1 MSMPEKIKVFALGG
15 LDEEGRDCY
24 VVEINDD
31 IFVLDAGMSLPDKT
45 IPGID
50 SLLPNYTYLIEN
62 KNRIKAY
69 IITHGHDEVMGALKY
84 FYSEAPA
91 PIYCTESTARF
102 LTVQARLYSVK
113 VNFKFIVVK
122 PTDQAIIS
130 GRKVRFFQTCHNMSY
145 SFGVA
150 INTDRGNIIYTS
162 DFIVDYTVK
171 DKAYLFDLK
180 GLAKIEEESETFLLM
195 SESKSANVDGYCAP
209 HHRIVSRVEKYF
221 AGDRRIFIS
230 CFWENVFRISEILE
244 LAKNH
249 HKKIFLYDE
258 YTTRVLEHMQEAHV
272 IEIDK
277 SLIVSN
283 EDFLRVRKNDLVILI
298 LGVGE
303 DIFNEM
309 TNLSMRRNNDKR
321 ITLDKDDVFIVGSI
335 PTETYEVLATRS
347 IDSLYRTGAEVLW
360 LKRKDVPAMHGR
372 KDDLKFFLSFLRPKY
387 YLPVRGSYTN
397 MIENAKLALG
407 MEIGLNHMNVFILD
421 NGMQVVFDEKPRPT
435 IVPNEVNGIK
445 ISPIMVDGTGVSTVG
460 AEVIEDR
467 KRLGIDGV
475 VIIAS
480 TVSKNKRQIIAGP
493 DCQMRGFVYVKEAE
507 PLLKSI
513 AQIYIEEV
521 NLALQEDVPN
531 FALAQE
537 TIKDKAKK
545 FIKRENGREP
555 LVIVSIIEI
564 D

>member
-1 MSMPEKIKVFALGG
+1 MPEKIKVFALGG

-31 IFVLDAGMSLPDKT
+31 IFVLDCGMSLPDKT

-50 SLLPNYTYLIEN
+50 SMLPNCTYLIQN
-62 KNRIKAY
+62 KDRIKAY

-84 FYSEAPA
+84 FYEKAPA

-102 LTVQARLYSVK
+102 LTLQARIYQVK
-113 VNFKFIVVK
+113 VNFKFVVMK
-122 PTDQAIIS
+122 PTDQAIIA
-130 GRKVRFFQTCHNMSY
+130 GRTVRFFQNCHNMSY

-150 INTDRGNIIYTS
+150 IHTDRGNIVYTS

-195 SESKSANVDGYCAP
+195 SESKCANLDGYCAP
-209 HHRIVSRVEKYF
+209 HHRITSRIDKYF
-221 AGDRRIFIS
+221 SMDKRIFIS

-249 HKKIFLYDE
+249 RKKIFLYDE
-258 YTTRVLEHMQEAHV
+258 YTSKVLAYLQEAHV

-277 SLIVSN
+277 NLIVSN
-283 EDFLRVRKNDLVILI
+283 EDFLRVRRNDLVILI
-298 LGVGE
+298 LGVGD

-309 TNLSMRRNNDKR
+309 TDLSMRRNKDKR
-321 ITLDKDDVFIVGSI
+321 ITLDSDDIFIVGSI
-335 PTETYEVLATRS
+335 PTETFEVIATHA
-347 IDSLYRTGAEVLW
+347 IDSLYRTGADVLW

-397 MIENAKLALG
+397 MIENAKLGLEMG
-407 MEIGLNHMNVFILD
+407 IGLNHMSVFIMD
-421 NGMQVVFDEKPRPT
+421 NGMQLVFDDKPRPS
-435 IVPNEVNGIK
+435 IIPNDVNQI
-445 ISPIMVDGTGVSTVG
+445 PIEPVLVDGTGVSTIG

-467 KRLGIDGV
+467 RKLGIDGV

-480 TVSKNKRQIIAGP
+480 TVSMSKRAIIAGP

-507 PLLKSI
+507 PLLKSVS
-513 AQIYIEEV
+513 QIYVEEV
-521 NLALQEDVPN
+521 NNALNDDYPN
-531 FALAQE
+531 FKLAE
-537 TIKDKAKK
+537 EVIKDRAKK

-555 LVIVSIIEI
+555 LILVSIIEI
-564 D
+564 E

>member
-1 MSMPEKIKVFALGG
+1 MPEKIKVFALGG

-31 IFVLDAGMSLPDKT
+31 IFVLDCGMSLPDKT

-50 SLLPNYTYLIEN
+50 SMLPNCTYLIQN
-62 KNRIKAY
+62 KDRIKAY

-84 FYSEAPA
+84 FYEKAPA

-102 LTVQARLYSVK
+102 LTLQARIYQVK
-113 VNFKFIVVK
+113 VNFKFVVMK
-122 PTDQAIIS
+122 PTDQAIIA
-130 GRKVRFFQTCHNMSY
+130 GRTVRFFQTCHNMSY

-150 INTDRGNIIYTS
+150 IHTDRGNIVYTS

-195 SESKSANVDGYCAP
+195 SESKCANLDGYCAP
-209 HHRIVSRVEKYF
+209 HHRITSRIDKYF
-221 AGDRRIFIS
+221 SMDKRIFIS

-249 HKKIFLYDE
+249 RKKIFLYDE
-258 YTTRVLEHMQEAHV
+258 YTSKVLAYLQEAHV

-277 SLIVSN
+277 NLIVSN
-283 EDFLRVRKNDLVILI
+283 EDFLRVRRNDLVILI
-298 LGVGE
+298 LGVGD

-309 TNLSMRRNNDKR
+309 TDLSMRRNKDKR
-321 ITLDKDDVFIVGSI
+321 ITLDSDDIFIVGSI
-335 PTETYEVLATRS
+335 PTETFEVIATHA
-347 IDSLYRTGAEVLW
+347 IDSLYRTGADVLW

-397 MIENAKLALG
+397 MIENAKLGLEMG
-407 MEIGLNHMNVFILD
+407 IGLNHMSVFIMD
-421 NGMQVVFDEKPRPT
+421 NGMQLVFDDKPRPS
-435 IVPNEVNGIK
+435 IIPNDINQI
-445 ISPIMVDGTGVSTVG
+445 PIEPVLVDGTGVSTIG

-467 KRLGIDGV
+467 RKLGIDGV

-480 TVSKNKRQIIAGP
+480 TVSMSKRAIIAGP

-507 PLLKSI
+507 PLLKSVS
-513 AQIYIEEV
+513 QIYVEEV
-521 NLALQEDVPN
+521 NNALNEDYPN
-531 FALAQE
+531 FKLAE
-537 TIKDKAKK
+537 EVIKDRAKK

-555 LVIVSIIEI
+555 LILVSIIEI
-564 D
+564 E